1 MCGKKTCKKEIEK
14 TIKEEVN
21 ESLHEKV
28 KIDNIKTE
36 NVSDE
41 EELSDDAIFE
51 CTKNDLLVGTN
62 STYENLL
69 ELQDNLWNAKIE
81 GFCAQIAN
89 AEKELEQY
97 YEKPFDEIFPPVA
110 RSVKK

>member
-51 CTKNDLLVGTN
+51 CTKNDCECQT
-62 STYENLL
+62 S
-69 ELQDNLWNAKIE
+69 
-81 GFCAQIAN
+81 F
-89 AEKELEQY
+89 
-97 YEKPFDEIFPPVA
+97 FDLKRVFSA
-110 RSVKK
+110 CWY

>member
-28 KIDNIKTE
+28 KIENIKTE

-41 EELSDDAIFE
+41 EELFRELSDDAIFE
-51 CTKNDLLVGTN
+51 CTKNDC
-62 STYENLL
+62 EC
-69 ELQDNLWNAKIE
+69 Q
-81 GFCAQIAN
+81 AN
-89 AEKELEQY
+89 V
-97 YEKPFDEIFPPVA
+97 FDL
-110 RSVKK
+110 KKVFSACWY